1 MTNTSVLQMMA
12 WTGRCADKYLGE
24 RMEAVGWFSLLK
36 SSQKNMMVCL
46 TINNSVIKTR
56 LDEKDF

>member
-12 WTGRCADKYLGE
+12 WTGRCADKSLEE
-24 RMEAVGWFSLLK
+24 RMEAVGWFHLLK

-46 TINNSVIKTR
+46 AINNAVRKTR
-56 LDEKDF
+56 LDERDF